1 VSGDIEQLTE
11 QVRAGLAADEETAR
25 AATPGPWQARWVG
38 QDYQVHGPG
47 QAYPYSVAEWTY
59 AVATWEPEAA
69 TQRAECDTADAEHIA
84 RHDPARVLARVA
96 ATRALLDEI
105 LAWEHE
111 RRSPRCC
118 EKVISPRGNRCDCGR
133 DARVL
138 GLLRHLAQPYQASQ
152 EESR

>member
-1 VSGDIEQLTE
+1 MTEIEVLAG
-11 QVRAGLAADEETAR
+11 QVRAGLAADEDTAR

-38 QDYQVHGPG
+38 QDYQVHGPD

-69 TQRAECDTADAEHIA
+69 TQQAECDTADADHIA
-84 RHDPARVLARVA
+84 RHDPARVLADVA
-96 ATRALLDEI
+96 AKRALLDDL
-105 LAWEHE
+105 LAWGHGD
-111 RRSPRCC
+111 SPDRQRPCART
-118 EKVISPRGNRCDCGR
+118 VFPDQPCDCGR
-133 DARVL
+133 DGRVL